1 MKRFIPGLKN
11 SDRIRVIVDGVG
23 FHTTVAG
30 AHDICTTRHRVA
42 VLSALS
48 RLGMDQRRF
57 QRGVIN
63 RVTGFASTLS
73 FFDTETQASVSIAVQ
88 VDLV

>member
-1 MKRFIPGLKN
+1 
-11 SDRIRVIVDGVG
+11 
-23 FHTTVAG
+23 
-30 AHDICTTRHRVA
+30 
-42 VLSALS
+42 
-48 RLGMDQRRF
+48 MDQRRF